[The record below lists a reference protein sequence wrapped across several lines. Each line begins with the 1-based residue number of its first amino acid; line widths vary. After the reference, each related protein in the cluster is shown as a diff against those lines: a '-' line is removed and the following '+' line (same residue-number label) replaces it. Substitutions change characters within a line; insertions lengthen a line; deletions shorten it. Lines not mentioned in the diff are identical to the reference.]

1 MPDGMLTPEEFE
13 KQEDNSFKI
22 NVMYRLLYELYRRR
36 RWDTIKDGT
45 KTIFGGFL
53 GAIAF
58 MAGKDI
64 FGR

>member
-1 MPDGMLTPEEFE
+1 MPNGMLNPDEFE
-13 KQEDNSFKI
+13 GIEDHTRKI
-22 NVMYRLLYELYRRR
+22 NILYRLIYELYRRR
-36 RWDTIKDGT
+36 RWDSVKDGA
-45 KTIFGGFL
+45 KTVFGGFL